1 MCLAHLF
8 SFFIKVKK
16 IIQGYDFSSEFSF
29 DHIFIHF
36 KVLCNYSF
44 DFSLR
49 FLFHVYVWLKTL
61 SENMVH
67 VVSTLRNS
75 LDFSFCSNVWVI
87 FANVQWMLAGK

>member
-49 FLFHVYVWLKTL
+49 FLFRVYVCGSRGFYFEEFIGFYFLL
-61 SENMVH
+61 
-67 VVSTLRNS
+67 
-75 LDFSFCSNVWVI
+75 
-87 FANVQWMLAGK
+87 

>member
-8 SFFIKVKK
+8 SFLIKVKK

-49 FLFHVYVWLKTL
+49 FLFHVYVC
-61 SENMVH
+61 
-67 VVSTLRNS
+67 
-75 LDFSFCSNVWVI
+75 D
-87 FANVQWMLAGK
+87 

>member
-44 DFSLR
+44 DFSLWPKISVAELLN
-49 FLFHVYVWLKTL
+49 FKVFGF
-61 SENMVH
+61 
-67 VVSTLRNS
+67 VSLN
-75 LDFSFCSNVWVI
+75 FCH
-87 FANVQWMLAGK
+87 